1 MSKYF
6 HKGDAVMFPAPREVD
21 RYLYRSQMK
30 KVIAPVRFPAP
41 REVDRELYKRNSF
54 WRCDNKIAVVSGP
67 SRGR

>member
-41 REVDRELYKRNSF
+41 REVDRYLYS
-54 WRCDNKIAVVSGP
+54 
-67 SRGR
+67 